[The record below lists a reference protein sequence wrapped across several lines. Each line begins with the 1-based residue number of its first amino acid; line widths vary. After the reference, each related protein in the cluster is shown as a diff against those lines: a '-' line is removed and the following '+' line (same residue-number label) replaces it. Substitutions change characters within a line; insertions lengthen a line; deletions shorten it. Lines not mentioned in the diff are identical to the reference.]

1 MSGVNTMKSTY
12 DVAILG
18 GGPGGYVAAIRAA
31 QYGLKTALIEKDEV
45 GGTCLNRGCIPTK
58 AMLHSCEILHEIKS
72 AERLG
77 IEVAAPKMNIEKLY
91 SFKDLMVK
99 KHVGGVK
106 SHLKRNRVD
115 VYKGT
120 GGFID
125 EHSLQVKGPEQ
136 AREQDSHSETDQQI
150 SAEHIIIATGSRP
163 VIPPIPGL
171 DEIEYWTSTTLLE
184 ENREL
189 PESMLII
196 GGGVI
201 GTECATILN
210 DLGVKVTILEMMDQ
224 LLPQMDREAAELLR
238 KSLKKDG
245 VEILT
250 GVKVTS
256 VLADGGVIQCRI
268 ESEGGSSTVAA
279 AELMLAVGRGPV
291 TEIPGI
297 ENLPI
302 KTGRTGIEVNCNLQT
317 AAPTIYAI
325 GDVNGNWQL
334 AHAASAEGLAAVDHI
349 TGKRNHTNLNIV
361 PSCIYTRPEIASV
374 GMTAVQARESG
385 YPVAEGY
392 FPIASNSKSMI
403 MGETSGFVKIVSDE
417 ETGELL
423 GAQIVA
429 PRATDMIGEMTVAL
443 SAEVTVEE
451 IGAAIHPHPTVSEA
465 LMEAL
470 HDIEGLAIHKA
481 TKQGAKKSVKK

>member
-125 EHSLQVKGPEQ
+125 EHSLQVKRPEQ
-136 AREQDSHSETDQQI
+136 AREQDSHSETGQQI
-150 SAEHIIIATGSRP
+150 WAEHIIIATGSRP

-171 DEIEYWTSTTLLE
+171 DEIEYWTSTTLLK
-184 ENREL
+184 ENRKL
-189 PESMLII
+189 PESILII

-210 DLGVKVTILEMMDQ
+210 DLGVKVTILEMMNQ
-224 LLPQMDREAAELLR
+224 LLPQMDGEVAHHLR
-238 KSLKKDG
+238 RSLEKDG
-245 VEILT
+245 ISIHT
-250 GVKVTS
+250 GVKVTAVSQQKTAKQCS
-256 VLADGGVIQCRI
+256 VETENGVQQLD
-268 ESEGGSSTVAA
+268 A
-279 AELMLAVGRGPV
+279 AELMLAVGRSPV
-291 TEIPGI
+291 TTIPGI
-297 ENLPI
+297 ESLPVVVN
-302 KTGRTGIEVNCNLQT
+302 RRGIQVNRRLQT
-317 AAPTIYAI
+317 AVSHIYAI
-325 GDVNGNWQL
+325 GDVNGKWQL
-334 AHAASAEGLAAVDHI
+334 AHAASADGIAAVDHI
-349 TGKRNHTNLNIV
+349 AGKTNHTNLDIV

-374 GMTAVQARESG
+374 GITSAQAKERG
-385 YPVAEGY
+385 YEVDEGS
-392 FPIASNSKSMI
+392 FPMAANGKATIV
-403 MGETSGFVKIVSDE
+403 GDTSGFVKIVSDSCS
-417 ETGELL
+417 GELL
-423 GAQIVA
+423 GAQIVG
-429 PRATDMIGEMTVAL
+429 PRATDMIGELTVAM
-443 SAEVTVEE
+443 SAELTVEE
-451 IGAAIHPHPTVSEA
+451 LGAAIHPHPTVSESI
-465 LMEAL
+465 MEAL
-470 HDIEGLAIHKA
+470 HDIEGLAIHKPPRR
-481 TKQGAKKSVKK
+481 GEAK

>member
-1 MSGVNTMKSTY
+1 MKNTY
-12 DVAILG
+12 DVAVLG

-31 QYGLKTALIEKDEV
+31 QYGLKTALIEKNEV

-58 AMLHSCEILHEIKS
+58 AMLHSCEVLHEIKS

-106 SHLKRNRVD
+106 SHLKRNGVE

-125 EHSLQVKGPEQ
+125 EHCVQVKAPE
-136 AREQDSHSETDQQI
+136 RDSHSESGQQI

-171 DEIEYWTSTTLLE
+171 EEIEYWTSTTLLE

-210 DLGVKVTILEMMDQ
+210 DLGVKVTILEMMNQ
-224 LLPQMDREAAELLR
+224 LLPQMDAEVARNLR
-238 KSLKKDG
+238 RALEKDG
-245 VEILT
+245 ITIHT
-250 GVKVTS
+250 GVKVTAVSRQGTATQCS
-256 VLADGGVIQCRI
+256 VETESGTQQLDAAD
-268 ESEGGSSTVAA
+268 
-279 AELMLAVGRGPV
+279 LMLAAGRSPV

-297 ENLPI
+297 ESLPVVVN
-302 KTGRTGIEVNCNLQT
+302 RRGIQVNRRLQT
-317 AAPTIYAI
+317 AVSHIFAI
-325 GDVNGNWQL
+325 GDVHGKWQL
-334 AHAASAEGLAAVDHI
+334 AHAASADGIAAVDHI
-349 TGKRNHTNLNIV
+349 AGKTNHTNLDIV

-374 GMTAVQARESG
+374 GITSAEAKERG
-385 YPVAEGY
+385 YEVAEGG
-392 FPIASNSKSMI
+392 FPMAANGKATIV
-403 MGETSGFVKIVSDE
+403 GDTTGFVKIVSDARS
-417 ETGELL
+417 GELL

-429 PRATDMIGEMTVAL
+429 PRATDMIAELTVAM
-443 SAEVTVEE
+443 SAELTVEE
-451 IGAAIHPHPTVSEA
+451 LGAAIHPHPTVSESI
-465 LMEAL
+465 MEAL
-470 HDIEGLAIHKA
+470 HDIEGLAIHKPPQ
-481 TKQGAKKSVKK
+481 KGGPK

>member
-1 MSGVNTMKSTY
+1 MSTEY
-12 DVAILG
+12 DVVVIG
-18 GGPGGYVAAIRAA
+18 GGPGGYVAAIRAG
-31 QYGLKTALIEKDEV
+31 QYGLKTALIEKDAL

-58 AMLHSCEILHEIKS
+58 AMLHTGEVLHEIRR
-72 AERLG
+72 AGRLG
-77 IEVAAPKMNIEKLY
+77 IEVGEPAVNLEKLY
-91 SFKDLMVK
+91 SFKDKTVK
-99 KHVGGVK
+99 KLVGGVK
-106 SHLKRNRVD
+106 SLLKGSNVE
-115 VYKGT
+115 VFKGT
-120 GGFID
+120 GVF
-125 EHSLQVKGPEQ
+125 L
-136 AREQDSHSETDQQI
+136 DQSTLEVLDADGKSTQRLK
-150 SAEHIIIATGSRP
+150 AKHILIATGSRP
-163 VIPPIPGL
+163 AVPPIPGL
-171 DEIEYWTSTTLLE
+171 DGVDYWTSTTLLE

-189 PESMLII
+189 PDSMIII

-256 VLADGGVIQCRI
+256 VLADGGVTQCRI

-302 KTGRTGIEVNCNLQT
+302 KTGRTGIEVNRNLQT

-361 PSCIYTRPEIASV
+361 PSCIYTRPEIAAV
-374 GMTAVQARESG
+374 GMTAVQAKASG
-385 YPVAEGY
+385 YTVAEGY

-481 TKQGAKKSVKK
+481 SKQGAKKSVKK